1 MIAVDT
7 SVVVAAL
14 LTWHERHD
22 DAARALGRA
31 MAGREG
37 FILPVHVLLE
47 CYAVLTRLPPP
58 HRLSPEDALSLL
70 SANFRDVKLASL
82 ASRSVWPLLTR
93 LAGKGIAGGATYDA
107 LIMDAARG
115 AGATAL
121 LTLNSRDF
129 ERFDG
134 GIEVLAP

>member
-22 DAARALGRA
+22 DAARALGKA
-31 MAGREG
+31 VGDPKG
-37 FILPVHVLLE
+37 FVMPVHVILE

-58 HRLSPEDALSLL
+58 HRLSPADAVALL
-70 SANFRDVKLASL
+70 SANFKEAKLASL

-93 LAGKGIAGGATYDA
+93 LSEKGIAGGATYDA
-107 LIMDAARG
+107 LILDAARG

-121 LTLNSRDF
+121 LTLNGRDF

-134 GIEVLAP
+134 GIEVIAP